1 MSRLRNPGLVLL
13 RHPVPVTIGPGG
25 FAPVLIFAAL
35 FGGISAR
42 AGLPVVTATVLGAIG
57 GTASLIAHELGHVR
71 AARKATGLRPI
82 GVSLIWLGAVTRLE
96 GAYANGRDQTRVA
109 IGGPRMSFGV
119 ACSLLPVLLLPI
131 PVGVK
136 EIVIALAALNVGIGV
151 LSLIPANPLDG
162 YKLIV
167 GILWS
172 VLGSEAAAR
181 RLIRLVAMP
190 WVVVEVVGTGVL
202 LVERPFLAS
211 TVIAIG
217 ASLFGQNLF
226 TRLRA

>member
-1 MSRLRNPGLVLL
+1 
-13 RHPVPVTIGPGG
+13 
-25 FAPVLIFAAL
+25 
-35 FGGISAR
+35 
-42 AGLPVVTATVLGAIG
+42 
-57 GTASLIAHELGHVR
+57 
-71 AARKATGLRPI
+71 
-82 GVSLIWLGAVTRLE
+82 
-96 GAYANGRDQTRVA
+96 
-109 IGGPRMSFGV
+109 MSFGV
-119 ACSLLPVLLLPI
+119 ACSLLPVLLLPF